1 MKLVMKLT
9 PFLFSPFHRVA
20 GALSLGLGLGAIGV
34 AGLIGARQGLHFDGV
49 LDVHV
54 GFRAPWWVFVA
65 EGLID
70 WICLAVVL
78 LGAGR
83 VISGTAFRAIDLL
96 GTQALA
102 RWPTVLIALACLAP
116 GFHRYSAALV
126 KALTGLKPGVVPTLP
141 GGVDALAFWLVT
153 VVMLACTVWMVA
165 LMWKSF
171 SHCCNVRGGKAVAV
185 FVVGLV
191 VAEVFSK
198 VLISALVRWL

>member
-1 MKLVMKLT
+1 MKLT
-9 PFLFSPFHRVA
+9 SILFSPFHRIA
-20 GALSLGLGLGAIGV
+20 GGASLGLGLAGILV
-34 AGLIGARQGLHFDGV
+34 AALIGSVQGLHFDGV

-65 EGLID
+65 EGLIN
-70 WICLAVVL
+70 WVCLAGVL

-83 VISGTAFRAIDLL
+83 MLSGTAFRAIDLL

-102 RWPTVLIALACLAP
+102 RWPMVITALACLAP

-126 KALTGLKPGVVPTLP
+126 KSLANLKPGAVPMLP
-141 GGVDALAFWLVT
+141 GGVDAVVFGLVT

-171 SHCCNVRGGKAVAV
+171 SHCCNVRGGRAVAF
-185 FVVGLV
+185 FVVGLL
-191 VAEVFSK
+191 VAEGLSK
-198 VLISALVRWL
+198 VLITVMVRGL